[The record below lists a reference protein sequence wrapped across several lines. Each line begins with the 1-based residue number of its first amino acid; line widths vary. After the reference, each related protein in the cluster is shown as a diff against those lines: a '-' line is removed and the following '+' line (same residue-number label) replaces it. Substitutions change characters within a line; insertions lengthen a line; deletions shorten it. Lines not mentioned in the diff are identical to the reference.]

1 MSNANRLDSAE
12 QRIDRPR
19 SLVDM
24 AVERIRAAIID
35 GRLGFGEQVSEIG
48 LATTF
53 GISKTPVREALLR
66 LKLEGLV
73 EIHPQRGSF
82 VFSLS
87 GQQVHELMQFREL
100 IESAALG
107 EAIREDRAALS
118 RMLED
123 NLAAMARCE
132 AEGKMERIPEL
143 DSDFHESI
151 LKACSNPYLRASYA
165 DVTLE
170 QAMSAAN
177 NSVDPGGLLE
187 YSVVYT
193 DRALNHMSQAFQGV
207 MRDISASCAA
217 PMAPTPWPWFPA
229 AAPLPWRPWRASSP
243 AARDCLV
250 LRNGWF
256 SFRWSQILD
265 MGRIATA
272 TTVLKARRTA
282 EGAQAPFAPAPID
295 EVVGA
300 IARKARRGFRAA
312 CRNRLRHRAAR

>member
-1 MSNANRLDSAE
+1 MRNSDASDTTE

-24 AVERIRAAIID
+24 AVERIRAAIVD
-35 GRLGFGEQVSEIG
+35 GRLSFGEQVSEIG
-48 LATTF
+48 LANTF

-107 EAIREDRAALS
+107 EAIREDRSALF
-118 RMLED
+118 RMLEA

-132 AEGKMERIPEL
+132 AEGNKELIPAL

-165 DVTLE
+165 LIGYRFQALRSRLPVQNKKVDDCQQSHGAILE
-170 QAMSAAN
+170 AVRAGTTTRAQKLLKEHIRSTEAAY
-177 NSVDPGGLLE
+177 LE
-187 YSVVYT
+187 
-193 DRALNHMSQAFQGV
+193 
-207 MRDISASCAA
+207 AS
-217 PMAPTPWPWFPA
+217 
-229 AAPLPWRPWRASSP
+229 
-243 AARDCLV
+243 
-250 LRNGWF
+250 
-256 SFRWSQILD
+256 
-265 MGRIATA
+265 
-272 TTVLKARRTA
+272 RTA
-282 EGAQAPFAPAPID
+282 R
-295 EVVGA
+295 V
-300 IARKARRGFRAA
+300 AA
-312 CRNRLRHRAAR
+312 

>member
-1 MSNANRLDSAE
+1 MSNGHHLETAE

-24 AVERIRAAIID
+24 AVERIRTAIVD

-73 EIHPQRGSF
+73 DIHPQRGSF

-87 GQQVHELMQFREL
+87 EQEVHELMQFREL

-107 EAIREDRAALS
+107 EAIREDRTALS

-132 AEGKMERIPEL
+132 AEGNKELIPAL

-165 DVTLE
+165 LIGYRF
-170 QAMSAAN
+170 QALRSRLPAQN
-177 NSVDPGGLLE
+177 KKVD
-187 YSVVYT
+187 
-193 DRALNHMSQAFQGV
+193 
-207 MRDISASCAA
+207 
-217 PMAPTPWPWFPA
+217 
-229 AAPLPWRPWRASSP
+229 
-243 AARDCLV
+243 DCQQSH
-250 LRNGWF
+250 GE
-256 SFRWSQILD
+256 ILD
-265 MGRIATA
+265 AVRAGTTA
-272 TTVLKARRTA
+272 RAQKLLKEHIRSTESAYLEASRQAR
-282 EGAQAPFAPAPID
+282 
-295 EVVGA
+295 V
-300 IARKARRGFRAA
+300 AA
-312 CRNRLRHRAAR
+312 